1 MNSLV
6 NYASESESESD
17 ESLPIVAAPKQS
29 SSESPSTAKSIV
41 QANEDSIAISKELL
55 QSSPVKS
62 QDHGNDEDDA
72 MDIDDSASG
81 SGDEGYVMAALKD
94 LQSFAATID
103 TMDGNSTIP
112 QSSLVTTEES
122 LDTSTPASGTSNEG
136 QNAPSTMT
144 SKPTESE
151 SIESTLSNLSIELS
165 AEQQTLFD
173 EFLREIDAIPLT
185 SKNQSKP
192 PAIDK
197 APIEDDLLLSE
208 LQRLQTQSVQ
218 SIYSRMHQL
227 STLQSPTIDHKDM
240 EARLIEFAI
249 RILDW
254 EHGGMK
260 PEYFLGEERALAE
273 GKKNNTENIL
283 DHKDGSDSAEEED
296 DGDEESTSVMPPYG
310 GVVGEMLER
319 MTAIERTAAP
329 SGWRVVWDPEE
340 CTYKFKHIAT
350 ATFSATYP
358 PAELIKQFDTP
369 ATPVKNGNL
378 I

>member
-17 ESLPIVAAPKQS
+17 ESPPIVAASKQTS
-29 SSESPSTAKSIV
+29 SASPSTAKSIV
-41 QANEDSIAISKELL
+41 HANEVSTAISKEP
-55 QSSPVKS
+55 QRSSPGKN
-62 QDHGNDEDDA
+62 QDHGNDDDDA
-72 MDIDDSASG
+72 MDVDDSASG

-94 LQSFAATID
+94 LQSFAATVD
-103 TMDGNSTIP
+103 TANDDSTIP
-112 QSSLVTTEES
+112 QPSLTTPKEP
-122 LDTSTPASGTSNEG
+122 LDTSTSAPGISNES
-136 QNAPSTMT
+136 QNTSSTLA
-144 SKPTESE
+144 SKPAESE

-192 PAIDK
+192 PTIDK
-197 APIEDDLLLSE
+197 TPIEDDLLFSE
-208 LQRLQTQSVQ
+208 LQWLQTQSVQ

-273 GKKNNTENIL
+273 GKKNATENTL
-283 DHKDGSDSAEEED
+283 DHKDSSDSAEEED

-319 MTAIERTAAP
+319 MAAIEQTAAP

-340 CTYKFKHIAT
+340 CTYKFKHITTMYRSIADL
-350 ATFSATYP
+350 SMCILSSYDKICYD
-358 PAELIKQFDTP
+358 AERDEP
-369 ATPVKNGNL
+369 
-378 I
+378 